1 MAGQMQEQ
9 FRQKM
14 EHYFTKKYT
23 EKDAE
28 MRPELVKPHMIG
40 KPVWYNSAGEL
51 QVEAIAKRCNVE
63 PLEAFK

>member
-28 MRPELVKPHMIG
+28 MRPGACQATHD
-40 KPVWYNSAGEL
+40 WQAGVV
-51 QVEAIAKRCNVE
+51 QQCG
-63 PLEAFK
+63 